1 MKNTGIIKKFDEL
14 GRIVLPMEIRKSK
27 DWNYKDTI
35 EIYTKGND
43 IILEKVEKKNL
54 SGGMVRKIDELGRV
68 VIPIEIRNTFMLD
81 EGDGVEVYTENEKI
95 ILRKYYEGC
104 IYCGSKKKVYKLLEK
119 PICEKCIEKIKE
131 KI

>member
-35 EIYTKGND
+35 EIYTKRND